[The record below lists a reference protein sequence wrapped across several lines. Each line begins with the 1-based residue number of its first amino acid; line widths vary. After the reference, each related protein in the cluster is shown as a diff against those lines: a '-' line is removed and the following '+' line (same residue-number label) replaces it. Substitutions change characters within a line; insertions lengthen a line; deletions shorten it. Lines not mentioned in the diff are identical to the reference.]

1 MPKELPL
8 RFVYLTL
15 PDQNTPILNI
25 NSGGE
30 HSRFH
35 ITRDQLYDL
44 NKQIAD
50 TLVRRSISAEHSFDE
65 QLVLNLELPAATL

>member
-1 MPKELPL
+1 MPDKPHL

-25 NSGGE
+25 NSNGE

-50 TLVRRSISAEHSFDE
+50 TLVRRSISTEHAFNE